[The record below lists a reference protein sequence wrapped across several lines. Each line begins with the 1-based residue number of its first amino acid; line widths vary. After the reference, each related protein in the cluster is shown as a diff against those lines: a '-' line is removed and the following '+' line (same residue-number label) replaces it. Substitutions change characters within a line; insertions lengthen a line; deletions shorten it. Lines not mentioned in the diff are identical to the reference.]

1 MIMNTGVT
9 VDVESDLYKK
19 AVELCKDIEVHYDK
33 QFTIP
38 FPKQEVDTG
47 CGKSKCDALMMEVSY
62 RKAGRSLYCGT
73 TYPSCYYLSI
83 VPVELT
89 PHGYTCLMFG
99 GGNCIINECNRN
111 TAKQQG
117 LAAKAVQNEL
127 VDIVYKAF
135 IKFGVKF

>member
-1 MIMNTGVT
+1 MIMNIGIQ
-9 VDVESDLYKK
+9 VDTESDLYKK
-19 AVELCKDIEVHYDK
+19 AVELCKGIEVQYNK
-33 QFTIP
+33 TFTIP

-47 CGKSKCDALMMEVSY
+47 AGKHKCDAFMMDVNY

-73 TYPSCYYLSI
+73 EYPSCYYLNI
-83 VPVELT
+83 TPVELT
-89 PHGYTCLMFG
+89 EHGYTCPMFG

-135 IKFGVKF
+135 VKFNIKF